1 MPEGHVFSG
10 LQNRVGPLSIAP
22 AGTKD
27 YSVCSVRAMISS
39 WVSGDRA
46 VKNAEYPATRTTK
59 SRYWSGCFFAS
70 SSVSR
75 DTMLYWIC
83 QPLCTS
89 KKVRSSTISFCLSD
103 SFSRVDGFSF

>member
-10 LQNRVGPLSIAP
+10 LQNRIGPLSIAP

-27 YSVCSVRAMISS
+27 YSVCSVRAIISS

-59 SRYWSGCFFAS
+59 IA
-70 SSVSR
+70 V
-75 DTMLYWIC
+75 L
-83 QPLCTS
+83 
-89 KKVRSSTISFCLSD
+89 VRMFLG
-103 SFSRVDGFSF
+103 FQQRVARHDVVLDMPAFVHLEESAQQHHQLLLIGLVLQR

>member
-46 VKNAEYPATRTTK
+46 VKNAEYPATRTP
-59 SRYWSGCFFAS
+59 YCFC
-70 SSVSR
+70 VTPQR
-75 DTMLYWIC
+75 L
-83 QPLCTS
+83 L
-89 KKVRSSTISFCLSD
+89 KKILSFVKISFVQL
-103 SFSRVDGFSF
+103 